1 MQQFNMFGGI
11 DELKFN
17 KETEKFD
24 IVMNEKQLQFKM
36 VMKFSQTRPKDKLD
50 LWSTRNQ
57 TFSAKDG
64 MTQKGMGMLAGV
76 SDLIYDGPYFLGLEV
91 KVRGKEHDRKH
102 IIQQLDWGKRR
113 IENGHYWCIVV
124 SVEGFMFAIDN
135 PGKPHPDIYLAE
147 QVQELLF
154 KQKSKIVF

>member
-1 MQQFNMFGGI
+1 MQQFDIFGGV
-11 DELKFN
+11 DKLKFN

-36 VMKFSQTRPKDKLD
+36 VLKYREIRPQDKLD

-57 TFSAKDG
+57 TFSGKDG

-91 KVRGKEHDRKH
+91 KVRGKEHKRSH

-113 IENGHYWCIVV
+113 VEKGHYWCIVV

-135 PGKPHPDIYLAE
+135 PGKPHKDVYLIEDVEKILLE
-147 QVQELLF
+147 QKKTIIF
-154 KQKSKIVF
+154 